1 MNHNNTP
8 EMGMQIYMNGC
19 SCSNLWNEVNETND
33 GCNDCKVGGMRIGM
47 TYTPMQPWETP
58 YGLDKGLRA
67 GTIFPCLHLPFVG
80 GGLK

>member
-1 MNHNNTP
+1 MDHNKMP
-8 EMGMQIYMNGC
+8 DMGSIYMNGC
-19 SCSNLWNEVNETND
+19 GCSNLWNEVNTGRNGD
-33 GCNDCKVGGMRIGM
+33 NDCKVGGMRIGM

-80 GGLK
+80 GGRK